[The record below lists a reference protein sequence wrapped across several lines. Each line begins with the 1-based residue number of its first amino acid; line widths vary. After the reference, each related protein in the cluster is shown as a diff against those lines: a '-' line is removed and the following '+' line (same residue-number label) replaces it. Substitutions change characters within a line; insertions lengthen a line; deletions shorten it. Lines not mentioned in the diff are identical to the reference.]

1 METYLRAV
9 IFDVDG
15 TLYDYRTRSVLPS
28 TLEAVERLRERGVK
42 IVIASGRSYA
52 LLGSALARLIQP
64 DYYVL
69 SNGHE
74 LLERGGRPLYL
85 ERFTAEE
92 TESLLAAA
100 RELDIHVMLKYHR
113 YSCVCSGWDEMRRIF
128 GALTLDE
135 GAYRRCARED
145 FRRREPPLGMTLKGG
160 PHMRQQL
167 SGRWDSLRIEYFHD
181 PSECDVFH
189 RGTNKLTGLEKVLEQ
204 AGIPLEA
211 CAAFG
216 DSGNDVDMLRR
227 VGWGVAMGNG
237 ARREA
242 KAAAR
247 LVCGPSWEDSIRD
260 TLRRSGWSEEHGRG
274 AWPPAGKDMKI
285 KSGRT
290 RPRRLPRRADRVAFY
305 SRRSGGLPGAA
316 ALPRRG
322 TGTGKSAQMLGTSRE

>member
-135 GAYRRCARED
+135 GSYRRCPQGD
-145 FRRREPPLGMTLKGG
+145 FRRRDGNREIRP
-160 PHMRQQL
+160 
-167 SGRWDSLRIEYFHD
+167 
-181 PSECDVFH
+181 
-189 RGTNKLTGLEKVLEQ
+189 N
-204 AGIPLEA
+204 AGDFPGIKRSFCAFIP
-211 CAAFG
+211 
-216 DSGNDVDMLRR
+216 
-227 VGWGVAMGNG
+227 
-237 ARREA
+237 
-242 KAAAR
+242 
-247 LVCGPSWEDSIRD
+247 
-260 TLRRSGWSEEHGRG
+260 
-274 AWPPAGKDMKI
+274 
-285 KSGRT
+285 
-290 RPRRLPRRADRVAFY
+290 
-305 SRRSGGLPGAA
+305 
-316 ALPRRG
+316 
-322 TGTGKSAQMLGTSRE
+322 

>member
-28 TLEAVERLRERGVK
+28 TLEAVERLREQGVK

-52 LLGSALARLIQP
+52 LLGDALARLIQP

-113 YSCVCSGWDEMRRIF
+113 FSSVYSGWDEMRRIF

-135 GAYRRCARED
+135 GAYRRCPQGD
-145 FRRREPPLGMTLKGG
+145 YHRRELPLGMTLKGR
-160 PHMRQQL
+160 PHMRRQL
-167 SGRWDSLRIEYFHD
+167 AGRWDSLRIEYFHD

-189 RGTNKLTGLEKVLEQ
+189 RETNKLTGLEKVLER
-204 AGIPLEA
+204 AGVPLEA

-237 ARREA
+237 SPEA
-242 KAAAR
+242 KAAAK
-247 LVCGPSWEDSIRD
+247 LVCGPSWEDSILQS
-260 TLRRSGWSEEHGRG
+260 LRRLN
-274 AWPPAGKDMKI
+274 M
-285 KSGRT
+285 
-290 RPRRLPRRADRVAFY
+290 V
-305 SRRSGGLPGAA
+305 
-316 ALPRRG
+316 
-322 TGTGKSAQMLGTSRE
+322 

>member
-237 ARREA
+237 SPEA

-260 TLRRSGWSEEHGRG
+260 TLRR
-274 AWPPAGKDMKI
+274 
-285 KSGRT
+285 
-290 RPRRLPRRADRVAFY
+290 L
-305 SRRSGGLPGAA
+305 GLV
-316 ALPRRG
+316 
-322 TGTGKSAQMLGTSRE
+322 